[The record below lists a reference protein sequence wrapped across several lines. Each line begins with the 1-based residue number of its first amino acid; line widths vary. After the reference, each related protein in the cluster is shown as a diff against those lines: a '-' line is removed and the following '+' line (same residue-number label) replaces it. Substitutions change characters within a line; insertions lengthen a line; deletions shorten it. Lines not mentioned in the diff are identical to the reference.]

1 MELCCT
7 KYTKKEEMCIDNY
20 YKLSISS
27 VRSRQNSGISKTLL
41 SKQQGMDGK
50 GDDVNGNPT
59 AGTH

>member
-7 KYTKKEEMCIDNY
+7 KYTKKTGYIQIIVII
-20 YKLSISS
+20 LSILSA
-27 VRSRQNSGISKTLL
+27 RSRQNFGISKTLL